1 MTTEIVLSTIEYTG
15 KDAVKADFWKGC
27 YHEDEVTPEMRMTGK
42 QWYKYQVK
50 FDGTKPI
57 QITKSEKI

>member
-15 KDAVKADFWKGC
+15 KDAVNADFWKEC
-27 YHEDEVTPEMRMTGK
+27 YTEGEVTPEMRTSGK

-50 FDGTKPI
+50 FDGTKPV
-57 QITKSEKI
+57 QITKAEKI